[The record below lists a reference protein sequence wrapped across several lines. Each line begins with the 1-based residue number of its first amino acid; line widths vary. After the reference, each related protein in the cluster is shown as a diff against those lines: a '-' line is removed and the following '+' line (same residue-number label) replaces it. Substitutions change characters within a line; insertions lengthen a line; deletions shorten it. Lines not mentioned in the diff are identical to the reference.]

1 MLAIIA
7 AIENDIEREF
17 ITQIYLKFYKKMRAK
32 AFFIVHNDSEADEI
46 VQEAFVKL
54 IEHIREIMKLDPVKV
69 PVYVMVTVKNISLN
83 HWHDARKEQERKVPV
98 ADDELERWI
107 SDEKAL
113 PEDIYIHEEELRAL
127 ADALP
132 KLSERDRRL
141 LESKYILGLSDKDIA
156 KELDISPPS
165 VRNYLTRARRRAY
178 AMMKGENVNV

>member
-1 MLAIIA
+1 M
-7 AIENDIEREF
+7 
-17 ITQIYLKFYKKMRAK
+17 
-32 AFFIVHNDSEADEI
+32 
-46 VQEAFVKL
+46 
-54 IEHIREIMKLDPVKV
+54 
-69 PVYVMVTVKNISLN
+69 
-83 HWHDARKEQERKVPV
+83 

-107 SDEKAL
+107 SDENAL

>member
-17 ITQIYLKFYKKMRAK
+17 ITQIYLEFYKKMRAK

-54 IEHIREIMKLDPVKV
+54 IEHVREIMKLDPVKV

-83 HWHDARKEQERKVPV
+83 HWHDARKEQECKVLV
-98 ADDELERWI
+98 ADDELERWT

-113 PEDIYIHEEELRAL
+113 PEDIYIHEEESGLWRTRFR
-127 ADALP
+127 
-132 KLSERDRRL
+132 SFRRETEDCL
-141 LESKYILGLSDKDIA
+141 NPN
-156 KELDISPPS
+156 ISSAFPI
-165 VRNYLTRARRRAY
+165 RI
-178 AMMKGENVNV
+178 